1 MVDAVSNATTIA
13 AANAGSGATIKA
25 NNSTVDY
32 DAFLQLLVAQLNNQD
47 PTEPT
52 DNAELMSQLAS
63 FSAVE
68 QQIQTNDKLNTL
80 LQTTQ
85 LGQAGGLINHSVT
98 SADGQTS
105 GYIKSVVLT
114 ETGIQ
119 AILETGERLSIG
131 NGTVIGPAKTN

>member
-1 MVDAVSNATTIA
+1 MVDAVSNANTIA
-13 AANAGSGATIKA
+13 AANAASGAKVST
-25 NNSTVDY
+25 NSSSTVDY

-68 QQIQTNDKLNTL
+68 QQIQTNEKLNTL
-80 LQTTQ
+80 LQTSQ

-98 SADGQTS
+98 SADGQIS
-105 GYIKSVVLT
+105 GFIKSVVLT
-114 ETGIQ
+114 ETGVQ
-119 AILETGERLSIG
+119 AILETGERLEIG
-131 NGTVIGPAKTN
+131 NGTVIGPTKN